1 MANKLAKNTEHPNL
15 NVGRKPGVPNKSTT
29 MAREAIAKFVDSNTD
44 KMQSWLENVANGV
57 RDENDKWIVPP
68 APDKAFQMLQ
78 TVMEYHLPKLA
89 RQEVVGDEK
98 APLKMVITWKK

>member
-1 MANKLAKNTEHPNL
+1 MEKKLSKSVEDNL
-15 NVGRKPGVPNKSTT
+15 NRAGRKAGVPNKSTT

-44 KMQSWLENVANGV
+44 QMQSWLNQVADGIK
-57 RDENDKWIVPP
+57 DDKDKWIVHP

-78 TVMEYHLPKLA
+78 TIMEYHIPKLA

-98 APLKMVITWKK
+98 APVRMVISWKK